1 MGVAV
6 FAIVVILPAMFVCW
20 ILESLGVMPK
30 EE

>member
-6 FAIVVILPAMFVCW
+6 FAIVVILPAMALCW